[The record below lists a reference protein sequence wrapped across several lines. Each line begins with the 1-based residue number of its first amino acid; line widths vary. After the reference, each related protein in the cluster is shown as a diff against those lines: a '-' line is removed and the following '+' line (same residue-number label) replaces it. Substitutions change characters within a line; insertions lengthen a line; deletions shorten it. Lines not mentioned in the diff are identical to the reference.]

1 MVQKNEH
8 EEWLQQQEQ
17 YQYHQSSLV
26 TAPKDFKL
34 QASSIVSNIQHYFV
48 TLHQLSPSL
57 FWTTISCLAVFGMW
71 QVPRFTRR
79 QNSILS
85 KWFVNSRQNTRTTM
99 GASLILSSLSHIS
112 PYHLLFNLLALL
124 NFGPSVKRIL
134 QQRTRAFT
142 TTDKSMLWPLLVSS
156 AMVSNAAQLW
166 LTTRRG
172 SSSSSLGLSG
182 VTMAL
187 AAILARAEPNRT
199 FRVLLLGIIPVSMQA
214 RHLLPILM
222 AVSLVGHVWPFQQ
235 RGGAN
240 IAHMAHLAG
249 LIIGVVYYECGIL
262 GLSPGQLTRKV
273 RRQVARKL
281 LQWS

>member
-1 MVQKNEH
+1 
-8 EEWLQQQEQ
+8 
-17 YQYHQSSLV
+17 
-26 TAPKDFKL
+26 
-34 QASSIVSNIQHYFV
+34 
-48 TLHQLSPSL
+48 
-57 FWTTISCLAVFGMW
+57 
-71 QVPRFTRR
+71 
-79 QNSILS
+79 
-85 KWFVNSRQNTRTTM
+85 M

-156 AMVSNAAQLW
+156 AMFSNAAQLW
-166 LTTRRG
+166 LTARRG

-187 AAILARAEPNRT
+187 AAIQARAEPHRT

-222 AVSLVGHVWPFQQ
+222 AVSLVGHLWPFQQ
-235 RGGAN
+235 RGGDN

-249 LIIGVVYYECGIL
+249 LIFGVVYYECGIL